1 MYVCSSFPPQ
11 AQTYCT
17 LCWTKSRLGVH
28 TQYQLWLYTLFC
40 WWCFVCFLVQHISQI
55 RIFIYFFTFQLYSY
69 SSCDWLGPRPKIGGM
84 QVHFPKK
91 KKNVPG
97 SKVTSVKRKK
107 IRREKDSTEN
117 SKMKL
122 HAFPLGYFST
132 FAFRKSNTS
141 ARDCCVHMHTV
152 LLKNSALQVTETD
165 YKRPLEDLSV
175 PAVLSLL
182 VQMSLAHTL

>member
-1 MYVCSSFPPQ
+1 
-11 AQTYCT
+11 
-17 LCWTKSRLGVH
+17 
-28 TQYQLWLYTLFC
+28 
-40 WWCFVCFLVQHISQI
+40 
-55 RIFIYFFTFQLYSY
+55 
-69 SSCDWLGPRPKIGGM
+69 
-84 QVHFPKK
+84 
-91 KKNVPG
+91 
-97 SKVTSVKRKK
+97 
-107 IRREKDSTEN
+107 
-117 SKMKL
+117 MKL

-152 LLKNSALQVTETD
+152 LLKNSDLQVTETD